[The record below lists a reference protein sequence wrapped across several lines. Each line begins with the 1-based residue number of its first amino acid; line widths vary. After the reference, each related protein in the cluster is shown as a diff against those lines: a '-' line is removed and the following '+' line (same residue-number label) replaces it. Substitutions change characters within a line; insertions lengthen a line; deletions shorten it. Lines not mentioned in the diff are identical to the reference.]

1 MAIESDGSLFCKFTM
16 IENGRQ
22 TTRRVHEMVVQA
34 IDGRTYRLSGKQL
47 PDSVVLLTGA
57 STGGKHFA
65 EVLCDPRIPSPRI
78 FAFLRWPK
86 KAGLRPR
93 KTPDQASRFD
103 AHSLLSL
110 PHNRHRISAP
120 RMRYSIL
127 QRIAL
132 RLH

>member
-1 MAIESDGSLFCKFTM
+1 MSIESDGSLFCKFTM

-34 IDGRTYRLSGKQL
+34 IDGRTYRLSGRQL

-86 KAGLRPR
+86 KR
-93 KTPDQASRFD
+93 D
-103 AHSLLSL
+103 ALHMIVGAVFLLWSLLT
-110 PHNRHRISAP
+110 
-120 RMRYSIL
+120 
-127 QRIAL
+127 IAL
-132 RLH
+132 FAQAFAK